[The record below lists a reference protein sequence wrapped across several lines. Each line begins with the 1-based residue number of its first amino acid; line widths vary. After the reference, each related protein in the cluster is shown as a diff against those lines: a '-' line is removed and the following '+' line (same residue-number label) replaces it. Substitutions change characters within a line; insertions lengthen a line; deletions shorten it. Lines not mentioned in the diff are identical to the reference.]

1 MDSKNINNAIT
12 LRSKNFTQWYDDVI
26 KQAKLVHYAKVK
38 GTIIFTPNSTFIWEQ
53 IKKEMDKRFHNYEI
67 KNVMMPTLMQYSS
80 FNLEKKHLEGFAPE
94 MFFITKKSIDGEALT
109 DPLVLRPTSEI
120 LFCYYFKD
128 MLVSYNQLP
137 FKYNQWANVFRV
149 EKNTRPFLRTSEF
162 YWTEMHSIHSTK
174 KEAEEFTL
182 TMNDNYVDFINK
194 FLCIPILNGEKTE
207 NERFAGA
214 NHTFTCEALMQDGQ
228 ALQCATSHYLAQNFT
243 IPYDITFRNKNNE
256 LEHPYQTSCGLST
269 RIIGAII
276 MSHSDDLGLVL
287 PWDIAINQI
296 AVCVLNDEQDIVQYA
311 SNIKTKLEEYRV
323 YLDFSNNSLGFKIKE
338 QQVLGTPI
346 TLLIGKNEVNE
357 NKVTLIFR
365 DLNNKQEMN
374 LNEFISNI
382 HELKQKYNNRLYDK
396 AKNRLDNSIE
406 ICHTLQEVKNA
417 INNKHIALA
426 PWGGNIQD
434 EINFKKETSI
444 STRCIKSTIDEKE
457 DIKCFYTNNKAQYW
471 IYFAKAY

>member
-53 IKKEMDKRFHNYEI
+53 IKKEMDKRFHNYDI

-120 LFCYYFKD
+120 LFYYFKD

-182 TMNDNYVDFINK
+182 IMNDNYVDFINK

-311 SNIKTKLEEYRV
+311 TNIKTKLEEYRV
-323 YLDFSNNSLGFKIKE
+323 YFDLSNNSLGFKIKE

-382 HELKQKYNNRLYDK
+382 HELGQKYNNRLYDK

-406 ICHTLQEVKNA
+406 IESGLTARDLIVLSGGQKLHNGQS
-417 INNKHIALA
+417 IHI
-426 PWGGNIQD
+426 IQ
-434 EINFKKETSI
+434 T
-444 STRCIKSTIDEKE
+444 E
-457 DIKCFYTNNKAQYW
+457 DK
-471 IYFAKAY
+471 